1 MFVRPTKQCVR
12 ASFDRAAPS
21 YDAAASLQRQVCEKL
36 LAGFAAES
44 VNVPNN
50 APGNT
55 QPSTAADILD
65 AGCGTGY
72 ASRLLRQR
80 WPSARI
86 TAADFAPAM
95 LSLARQEADF
105 CLAADIEAL
114 PFAANSFDTW
124 WSNLTLQWCTAR
136 NVFDEAAR
144 VLRHGGRLA
153 VSTLAPGTF
162 HELRTA
168 FSVIDPYRHT
178 LAFST
183 PDEIGAALA
192 AAGFH
197 RIALSRETLNVYYPD
212 LKTLL
217 RAVKAIGANRIGSGR
232 RKGMMGRTAW
242 QAVEA
247 AYECQRTS
255 AGLPASYD
263 VIFCY
268 AKKNKGCV

>member
-1 MFVRPTKQCVR
+1 
-12 ASFDRAAPS
+12 
-21 YDAAASLQRQVCEKL
+21 
-36 LAGFAAES
+36 
-44 VNVPNN
+44 
-50 APGNT
+50 
-55 QPSTAADILD
+55 
-65 AGCGTGY
+65 
-72 ASRLLRQR
+72 
-80 WPSARI
+80 
-86 TAADFAPAM
+86 
-95 LSLARQEADF
+95 SLARQEADY

-114 PFAANSFDTW
+114 PFAADSFDTW

-168 FSVIDPYRHT
+168 FSAIDPYRHT

-197 RIALSRETLNVYYPD
+197 SIALSRETLNVYYPD

-242 QAVEA
+242 QALEA
-247 AYECQRTS
+247 AYDNDDMQACIDTDVAFHQAIAEASHNTLIGHLS
-255 AGLPASYD
+255 ASLMRVVHGH
-263 VIFCY
+263 
-268 AKKNKGCV
+268 